1 MNTLIPPGLSA
12 ARHEFQRGLLKCLQH
27 DPAGV
32 VQMHGAV
39 TAVADTANSPLWRVI
54 LTWLDALTA
63 GEISADYSSFR
74 FCVRIDAQLRELL
87 RGSEEGAEA
96 LTLTR
101 ELLQRINARPQAPAG
116 GTILSATLYDLYL
129 AEARGLLATLE
140 RERALPPTQPMIA
153 AARVL
158 GEISATIGMAPIERL
173 AQALEQALE
182 RLSGAAAAPD
192 EATQALLDSAVEAL
206 RILTETAARR
216 RQVKDA
222 AQLVA
227 ALDRLAPEHGAS
239 A

>member
-39 TAVADTANSPLWRVI
+39 AAVADTANSPLWRVI

-63 GEISADYSSFR
+63 GDISADYSSFR

-87 RGSEEGAEA
+87 RGSDEGAEA
-96 LTLTR
+96 LTR
-101 ELLQRINARPQAPAG
+101 ELLQRLGDPPQAPAG

-129 AEARGLLATLE
+129 TEARGLLATLE

-182 RLSGAAAAPD
+182 RLSGAAATPD
-192 EATQALLDSAVEAL
+192 EATQALLDQAIEAL
-206 RILTETAARR
+206 RILTETAAKR